1 MEQKRLTKG
10 FSVTL
15 RANLS
20 RLALTFWL
28 AVAAATYIPT
38 SVAQESTTA
47 PDQEGYIPYIASQN
61 PMGWNIPYKFIYA
74 SDDPSYE
81 IALKAM
87 EPTYK
92 GKLDFNPRPLIG
104 MAQVNLNQDSL
115 PEIIAFPTEE
125 EEETG
130 RFCNLGT
137 LCPHYVIEIG
147 DKEAVTLGI
156 LYGWKVNKGK
166 RILNGYYTL
175 EVYSLTA
182 QEKQFEEF
190 AFDLKRK
197 EYRPVAP

>member
-1 MEQKRLTKG
+1 MKQKRLTKG
-10 FSVTL
+10 FVSTL

-28 AVAAATYIPT
+28 AVAAAGCPPVAI
-38 SVAQESTTA
+38 AQETA
-47 PDQEGYIPYIASQN
+47 PIPDKDGFIPFIASQN
-61 PMGWNIPYKFIYA
+61 PLGWNIPYKFVYA
-74 SDDPSYE
+74 SNDPTYE

-92 GKLDFNPRPLIG
+92 GKLGFNPRPLIG

-130 RFCNLGT
+130 KFCNLGT

-147 DKEAVTLGI
+147 DTEAITLGV

-175 EVYSLTA
+175 EVYSLPQ

-190 AFDLKRK
+190 SYDPKHK